1 MSNTLINNIS
11 TNNNLSNSKIQNE
24 NNKHETFQSQ
34 STSSNNSIEEENI
47 NDEII
52 NKNESLLIQT
62 NNQIEK
68 TDYLKKWEISEGCDL
83 ENFELKIENRVEE
96 ILIDIFENTVK
107 NYNNKYSLTIKCT
120 RFAKDIKYYCEELHF
135 HFAIFIL
142 TILSQKFIPLINYV
156 QENYINTSNFK
167 IKKLFKI
174 KNCLAQTG
182 NDIQKV
188 FKSAFNRTYY
198 FDIGSVLVE
207 IFLRNILSENDIGN
221 YIKNEDFEQ
230 LEKVNSIGEKDKFE
244 SYLNQFKSNFFV
256 EDNEYNTDENNE
268 EEKEEDEEK
277 IEEIKKEKETINDDN
292 IFNITE
298 KDIDELVEYIN
309 SDIPLKK
316 GKRKKKKNKKNKNNY
331 KIEDNIDESNNN
343 FNIIDNR
350 DIVVENFK
358 NSINQYTVENHKKI
372 RPNLSKTW
380 LNKISK
386 FQI

>member
-24 NNKHETFQSQ
+24 NNKHITFQSQ
-34 STSSNNSIEEENI
+34 STSSNNSIEEDNI

-52 NKNESLLIQT
+52 NKNESLIIQT

-68 TDYLKKWEISEGCDL
+68 NDHSKKWEISEGCDL
-83 ENFELKIENRVEE
+83 DNFQLKIENRVEE

-107 NYNNKYSLTIKCT
+107 NYNNKYSLTIKST
-120 RFAKDIKYYCEELHF
+120 RFAKDIKYYCEELRF
-135 HFAIFIL
+135 NFAIFIL
-142 TILSQKFIPLINYV
+142 TILSQKLISLINYV
-156 QENYINTSNFK
+156 EEKYINTPNFK

-188 FKSAFNRTYY
+188 FKSVFNITYF

-207 IFLRNILSENDIGN
+207 IFLRNILSENDISN
-221 YIKNEDFEQ
+221 YIKNEDFEK
-230 LEKVNSIGEKDKFE
+230 LETINSIGEKDRFE
-244 SYLNQFKSNFFV
+244 SYLNQFKSYLYLY
-256 EDNEYNTDENNE
+256 DNEYNTEENNE

-277 IEEIKKEKETINDDN
+277 IDEIKKEEEKINDN
-292 IFNITE
+292 MFNIIE

-316 GKRKKKKNKKNKNNY
+316 GKKKKKKNKKNKNNY
-331 KIEDNIDESNNN
+331 KIEDNINENNN
-343 FNIIDNR
+343 LNIIDIR
-350 DIVVENFK
+350 DDIVENFK

-372 RPNLSKTW
+372 RPNLSKNW

>member
-24 NNKHETFQSQ
+24 NNKHITFQSQ
-34 STSSNNSIEEENI
+34 STSSNNSIEEDNI

-52 NKNESLLIQT
+52 NKNESLIIQT

-68 TDYLKKWEISEGCDL
+68 NDHSKKWEISEGCDL
-83 ENFELKIENRVEE
+83 DNFQLKFENRVEE

-120 RFAKDIKYYCEELHF
+120 RFAKDIKYYCEELRF
-135 HFAIFIL
+135 NFAIFIL
-142 TILSQKFIPLINYV
+142 TILSQKLISLINYV
-156 QENYINTSNFK
+156 EEKYINTPNFN

-188 FKSAFNRTYY
+188 FKSVFNITYF

-207 IFLRNILSENDIGN
+207 IFLRNILSENDISN
-221 YIKNEDFEQ
+221 YIKNEDFEK
-230 LEKVNSIGEKDKFE
+230 LETINSIGEKDRFE
-244 SYLNQFKSNFFV
+244 SYLNQFKSYLYLY
-256 EDNEYNTDENNE
+256 DNEYNTEENNE

-277 IEEIKKEKETINDDN
+277 IDEIKKEEEKINDN
-292 IFNITE
+292 MFNIIE

-316 GKRKKKKNKKNKNNY
+316 GKKKKKKNKKNKNNY
-331 KIEDNIDESNNN
+331 KIEDNINENNN
-343 FNIIDNR
+343 LNIIDIR
-350 DIVVENFK
+350 DDIVENFK

-372 RPNLSKTW
+372 RPNLSKNW
-380 LNKISK
+380 LNKINK

>member
-24 NNKHETFQSQ
+24 NNKHITFQSQ
-34 STSSNNSIEEENI
+34 STSSNNSIEEDNI

-52 NKNESLLIQT
+52 NKNESLIIQT

-68 TDYLKKWEISEGCDL
+68 NDHSKKWEISEGCDL
-83 ENFELKIENRVEE
+83 DNFQLKIENRVEE

-107 NYNNKYSLTIKCT
+107 NYNNKYSLTIKST
-120 RFAKDIKYYCEELHF
+120 RFAKDIKYYCEELRF
-135 HFAIFIL
+135 NFAIFIL
-142 TILSQKFIPLINYV
+142 TILSQKLISLINYV
-156 QENYINTSNFK
+156 EEKYINTPNFK

-188 FKSAFNRTYY
+188 FKSVFNITYF

-207 IFLRNILSENDIGN
+207 IFLRNILSENDISN
-221 YIKNEDFEQ
+221 YIKNEDFEK
-230 LEKVNSIGEKDKFE
+230 LETINSIGEKDRFE
-244 SYLNQFKSNFFV
+244 SYLNQFKSYLYLY
-256 EDNEYNTDENNE
+256 DNEYNTEENNE

-277 IEEIKKEKETINDDN
+277 IDEIKKEEEKINDN
-292 IFNITE
+292 MFNIIE

-309 SDIPLKK
+309 SDITLKK
-316 GKRKKKKNKKNKNNY
+316 GKKKKKKNKKNKNNY
-331 KIEDNIDESNNN
+331 KIEDNINENNN
-343 FNIIDNR
+343 LNIIDIR
-350 DIVVENFK
+350 DDIVENFK

-372 RPNLSKTW
+372 RPNLSKNW
-380 LNKISK
+380 LNKINK

>member
-1 MSNTLINNIS
+1 MSNKYTNKIS
-11 TNNNLSNSKIQNE
+11 TNNNLSNSKIQKE

-34 STSSNNSIEEENI
+34 STSSNNSFEEENL
-47 NDEII
+47 NEYII
-52 NKNESLLIQT
+52 NKNESLIIQT

-68 TDYLKKWEISEGCDL
+68 NDYSKKWEISEGCDL
-83 ENFELKIENRVEE
+83 DNFQLKFENRVEE

-156 QENYINTSNFK
+156 QEKYINSSNFK

-188 FKSAFNRTYY
+188 FKSVFNRTYY

-207 IFLRNILSENDIGN
+207 IFLRNILSENDISN
-221 YIKNEDFEQ
+221 FIKNEDFEK
-230 LEKVNSIGEKDKFE
+230 LEEVNSIGEKDKFE
-244 SYLNQFKSNFFV
+244 SYLNQFKSDLYV
-256 EDNEYNTDENNE
+256 YDNEYNTEENNE

-277 IEEIKKEKETINDDN
+277 IDEIKKEEEKINDN
-292 IFNITE
+292 MFNIIE

-316 GKRKKKKNKKNKNNY
+316 GKKKKKKNKKNKNNY
-331 KIEDNIDESNNN
+331 KIEDNINENNN
-343 FNIIDNR
+343 LNIIDIR
-350 DIVVENFK
+350 DDIVENFK

-372 RPNLSKTW
+372 RPNLSKNW

>member
-24 NNKHETFQSQ
+24 NNKHITFQSQ
-34 STSSNNSIEEENI
+34 STSSNNSIEEDNI

-52 NKNESLLIQT
+52 NKNESLIIQT

-68 TDYLKKWEISEGCDL
+68 NDHSKKWEISEGCDL
-83 ENFELKIENRVEE
+83 DNFQLKIENRVEE

-107 NYNNKYSLTIKCT
+107 NYNNKYSLTIKST
-120 RFAKDIKYYCEELHF
+120 RFAKDIKYYCEELRF
-135 HFAIFIL
+135 NFAIFIL
-142 TILSQKFIPLINYV
+142 TILSQKLISLINYV
-156 QENYINTSNFK
+156 EEKYINTPNFK

-188 FKSAFNRTYY
+188 FKSVFNITYF

-207 IFLRNILSENDIGN
+207 IFLRNILSENDISN
-221 YIKNEDFEQ
+221 YIKNEDFEK
-230 LEKVNSIGEKDKFE
+230 LETINSIGEKDRFE
-244 SYLNQFKSNFFV
+244 SYLNQFKSYLYLY
-256 EDNEYNTDENNE
+256 DNEYNTEENNE

-277 IEEIKKEKETINDDN
+277 IDEIKKEEEKINDN
-292 IFNITE
+292 MFNIIE

-316 GKRKKKKNKKNKNNY
+316 GKKKKKKNKKNKNNY
-331 KIEDNIDESNNN
+331 KIEDNINENNN
-343 FNIIDNR
+343 LNIIDIR
-350 DIVVENFK
+350 DDIVENFK

-372 RPNLSKTW
+372 RPNLSKNW
-380 LNKISK
+380 LNKINK

>member
-24 NNKHETFQSQ
+24 NNKHITFQSQ
-34 STSSNNSIEEENI
+34 STSSNNSIEEDNI

-52 NKNESLLIQT
+52 NKNESLIIQT

-68 TDYLKKWEISEGCDL
+68 NDHSKKWEISEGCDL
-83 ENFELKIENRVEE
+83 DNFQLKIENRVEE

-107 NYNNKYSLTIKCT
+107 NYNNKYSLTIKST
-120 RFAKDIKYYCEELHF
+120 RFAKDIKYYCEELRF
-135 HFAIFIL
+135 NFAIFIL

-188 FKSAFNRTYY
+188 FKSVFNITYF

-207 IFLRNILSENDIGN
+207 IFLRNILSENDISN
-221 YIKNEDFEQ
+221 YIKNEDFEK
-230 LEKVNSIGEKDKFE
+230 LETINSIGEKDRFE
-244 SYLNQFKSNFFV
+244 SYLNQFKSYLYLY
-256 EDNEYNTDENNE
+256 DNEYNTEENNE

-277 IEEIKKEKETINDDN
+277 IDEIKKEEEKINDN
-292 IFNITE
+292 MFNIIE

-316 GKRKKKKNKKNKNNY
+316 GKKKKKKNKKNKNNY
-331 KIEDNIDESNNN
+331 KIEDNINENNN
-343 FNIIDNR
+343 LNIIDIR
-350 DIVVENFK
+350 DDIVENFK

-372 RPNLSKTW
+372 RPNLSKNW
-380 LNKISK
+380 LNKINK

>member
-24 NNKHETFQSQ
+24 NNKHITFQSQ
-34 STSSNNSIEEENI
+34 STSSNNSIEEDNI

-52 NKNESLLIQT
+52 NKNESLIIQT

-68 TDYLKKWEISEGCDL
+68 NDHSKKWEISEGCDL
-83 ENFELKIENRVEE
+83 DNFQLKIENRVEE

-107 NYNNKYSLTIKCT
+107 NYNNKYSLTIKST
-120 RFAKDIKYYCEELHF
+120 RFAKDIKYYCEELRF
-135 HFAIFIL
+135 NFAIFIL
-142 TILSQKFIPLINYV
+142 TILSQKLISLINYV
-156 QENYINTSNFK
+156 EEKYINTPNFK

-188 FKSAFNRTYY
+188 FKSVFNITYF
-198 FDIGSVLVE
+198 FDIGSILVE
-207 IFLRNILSENDIGN
+207 IFLRNILSENDISN
-221 YIKNEDFEQ
+221 YIKNEDFEK
-230 LEKVNSIGEKDKFE
+230 LETINSIGEKDRFE
-244 SYLNQFKSNFFV
+244 SYLNQFKSYLYLY
-256 EDNEYNTDENNE
+256 DNEYNTEENNE

-277 IEEIKKEKETINDDN
+277 IDEIKKEEEKINDN
-292 IFNITE
+292 MFNIIE

-316 GKRKKKKNKKNKNNY
+316 GKKKKKKNKKNKNNY
-331 KIEDNIDESNNN
+331 KIEDNINENNN
-343 FNIIDNR
+343 LNIIDIR
-350 DIVVENFK
+350 DDIVENFK

-372 RPNLSKTW
+372 RPNLSKNW

>member
-24 NNKHETFQSQ
+24 NNKHITFQSQ
-34 STSSNNSIEEENI
+34 STSSNNSIEEDNI

-52 NKNESLLIQT
+52 NKNESLIIQT

-68 TDYLKKWEISEGCDL
+68 NDHSKKWEISEGCDL
-83 ENFELKIENRVEE
+83 DNFQLKIENRVEE

-107 NYNNKYSLTIKCT
+107 NYNNKYSLTIKST
-120 RFAKDIKYYCEELHF
+120 RFAKDIKYYCEELRF
-135 HFAIFIL
+135 NFAIFIL
-142 TILSQKFIPLINYV
+142 TILSQKLISLINYV
-156 QENYINTSNFK
+156 EEKYINTPNFK

-188 FKSAFNRTYY
+188 FKSVFNITYF

-207 IFLRNILSENDIGN
+207 IFLRNILSENDISN
-221 YIKNEDFEQ
+221 YIKNEDFEK
-230 LEKVNSIGEKDKFE
+230 LETINSIGEKDRFE
-244 SYLNQFKSNFFV
+244 SYLNQFKSYLYLY
-256 EDNEYNTDENNE
+256 DNEYNTEENNE

-277 IEEIKKEKETINDDN
+277 IDEIKKEEEKINDN
-292 IFNITE
+292 MFNIIE

-316 GKRKKKKNKKNKNNY
+316 GKKKKKKNKKNKNNY
-331 KIEDNIDESNNN
+331 KIEDNINENNN
-343 FNIIDNR
+343 LNIIDIR
-350 DIVVENFK
+350 DDIVE
-358 NSINQYTVENHKKI
+358 
-372 RPNLSKTW
+372 
-380 LNKISK
+380 K
-386 FQI
+386 FQIFNKQIYFNKLWKNKTEYK

>member
-24 NNKHETFQSQ
+24 NNKHITFQSQ
-34 STSSNNSIEEENI
+34 STSSNNSIEEENL
-47 NDEII
+47 NEYII
-52 NKNESLLIQT
+52 NKNESLIIQT

-68 TDYLKKWEISEGCDL
+68 NDYSKKWEISEGCDL
-83 ENFELKIENRVEE
+83 DNFQLKIENRVEE

-107 NYNNKYSLTIKCT
+107 NYNNKYSLTIKST
-120 RFAKDIKYYCEELHF
+120 RFAKDIKYYCEELRF
-135 HFAIFIL
+135 NFAIFIL
-142 TILSQKFIPLINYV
+142 TILSQKLISLINYV
-156 QENYINTSNFK
+156 EEKYINTPNFK

-188 FKSAFNRTYY
+188 FKSVFNITYF

-207 IFLRNILSENDIGN
+207 IFLRNILSENDISN
-221 YIKNEDFEQ
+221 YIKNEDFE
-230 LEKVNSIGEKDKFE
+230 KIKKINSIGEKDRFE
-244 SYLNQFKSNFFV
+244 SYLNQFKSYLYLY
-256 EDNEYNTDENNE
+256 DNEYNTEENNE

-277 IEEIKKEKETINDDN
+277 IDEIKKEEEKINDN
-292 IFNITE
+292 MFNIIE

-316 GKRKKKKNKKNKNNY
+316 GKKKKKKNKKNKNNY
-331 KIEDNIDESNNN
+331 KIEDNINENNN
-343 FNIIDNR
+343 LNIIDIR
-350 DIVVENFK
+350 DDIVENFK

-372 RPNLSKTW
+372 RPNLSKNW
-380 LNKISK
+380 LNKINK

>member
-24 NNKHETFQSQ
+24 NNKHITFQSQ
-34 STSSNNSIEEENI
+34 STSSNNSIEEDNI

-52 NKNESLLIQT
+52 NKNESLIIQT

-68 TDYLKKWEISEGCDL
+68 NDHSKKWEISEGCDL
-83 ENFELKIENRVEE
+83 DNFQLKIENRVEE

-107 NYNNKYSLTIKCT
+107 NYNNKYSLTIKST
-120 RFAKDIKYYCEELHF
+120 RFAKDIKYYCEELRF
-135 HFAIFIL
+135 NFAIFIL
-142 TILSQKFIPLINYV
+142 TILSQKLISLINYV
-156 QENYINTSNFK
+156 EEKYINTPNFK

-188 FKSAFNRTYY
+188 FKSVFNITYF

-207 IFLRNILSENDIGN
+207 IFLRNILSENDISN
-221 YIKNEDFEQ
+221 YIKNEDFEK
-230 LEKVNSIGEKDKFE
+230 LEEVNSIGEKDKFE
-244 SYLNQFKSNFFV
+244 SYLNQFKSDLYV
-256 EDNEYNTDENNE
+256 YDNEYNTDENNE

-277 IEEIKKEKETINDDN
+277 IDEIKKEEEKINDN
-292 IFNITE
+292 MFNIIE
-298 KDIDELVEYIN
+298 KDTDELVEYIN

-316 GKRKKKKNKKNKNNY
+316 GKKKKKKNKKNKNNY
-331 KIEDNIDESNNN
+331 KIEDNINENNN
-343 FNIIDNR
+343 LNIIDIR
-350 DIVVENFK
+350 DDIVENFK

-372 RPNLSKTW
+372 RPNLSKNW

>member
-11 TNNNLSNSKIQNE
+11 TNNNLSNSKIQKE

-34 STSSNNSIEEENI
+34 STSSNNSIEEDNI

-52 NKNESLLIQT
+52 NKNESLIIQT

-68 TDYLKKWEISEGCDL
+68 NDHSKKWEISEGCDL
-83 ENFELKIENRVEE
+83 DNFQLKIENRVEE

-107 NYNNKYSLTIKCT
+107 NYNNKYSLTIKST
-120 RFAKDIKYYCEELHF
+120 RFAKDIKYYCEELRF
-135 HFAIFIL
+135 NFAIFIL
-142 TILSQKFIPLINYV
+142 TILSQKLISLINYV
-156 QENYINTSNFK
+156 EEKYINTPNFK

-188 FKSAFNRTYY
+188 FKSVFNITYF

-207 IFLRNILSENDIGN
+207 IFLRNILSENDISN
-221 YIKNEDFEQ
+221 YIKNEDFEK
-230 LEKVNSIGEKDKFE
+230 LETINSIGEKDRFE
-244 SYLNQFKSNFFV
+244 SYLNQFKSYLYLY
-256 EDNEYNTDENNE
+256 DNEYNTEENNE

-277 IEEIKKEKETINDDN
+277 IDEIKKEEEKINDN
-292 IFNITE
+292 MFNIIE

-316 GKRKKKKNKKNKNNY
+316 GKKKKKKNKKNKNNY
-331 KIEDNIDESNNN
+331 KIEDNINENNN
-343 FNIIDNR
+343 LNIIDIR
-350 DIVVENFK
+350 DDIVENFK

-372 RPNLSKTW
+372 RPNLSKNW
-380 LNKISK
+380 LNKINK

>member
-1 MSNTLINNIS
+1 MSNKYINKIS
-11 TNNNLSNSKIQNE
+11 TNNNLSNSKIQKE

-34 STSSNNSIEEENI
+34 STSSNNSIEEENL
-47 NDEII
+47 NEYII
-52 NKNESLLIQT
+52 NKNESLIIQT

-68 TDYLKKWEISEGCDL
+68 NDYSKKWEISEGCDL
-83 ENFELKIENRVEE
+83 DNFQLKFENRVEE

-107 NYNNKYSLTIKCT
+107 NYNNKYSLTIKST
-120 RFAKDIKYYCEELHF
+120 RFAKDIKYYCEELRF
-135 HFAIFIL
+135 NFAIFIL
-142 TILSQKFIPLINYV
+142 TILSQKLISLINYV
-156 QENYINTSNFK
+156 EEKYINTPNFK

-188 FKSAFNRTYY
+188 FKSVFNITYF

-207 IFLRNILSENDIGN
+207 IFLRNILSENDISN
-221 YIKNEDFEQ
+221 YIKNEDFEK
-230 LEKVNSIGEKDKFE
+230 LETINSIGEKDRFE
-244 SYLNQFKSNFFV
+244 SYLNQFKSYLYLY
-256 EDNEYNTDENNE
+256 DNEYNTEENNE

-277 IEEIKKEKETINDDN
+277 IDEIKKEEEKINDN
-292 IFNITE
+292 MFNIIE

-316 GKRKKKKNKKNKNNY
+316 GKKKKKKNKKNKNNY
-331 KIEDNIDESNNN
+331 KIEDNINENNN
-343 FNIIDNR
+343 LNIIDIR
-350 DIVVENFK
+350 DDIVENFK

-372 RPNLSKTW
+372 RPNLSKNW
-380 LNKISK
+380 LNKINK

>member
-24 NNKHETFQSQ
+24 NNKHITFQSQ
-34 STSSNNSIEEENI
+34 STSSNNSIEEDNI

-52 NKNESLLIQT
+52 NKNESLIIQT

-68 TDYLKKWEISEGCDL
+68 NDHSKKWEISEGCDL
-83 ENFELKIENRVEE
+83 DNFQLKIENRVEE

-107 NYNNKYSLTIKCT
+107 NYNNKYSLTIKST
-120 RFAKDIKYYCEELHF
+120 RFAKDIKYYCEELRF
-135 HFAIFIL
+135 NFAIFIL
-142 TILSQKFIPLINYV
+142 TILSQKLISLINYV
-156 QENYINTSNFK
+156 EEKYINTPNFK

-188 FKSAFNRTYY
+188 FKSVFNITYF

-207 IFLRNILSENDIGN
+207 IFLRNILSENDISN
-221 YIKNEDFEQ
+221 YIKNEDFEK
-230 LEKVNSIGEKDKFE
+230 LETINSIGEKDRFE

-277 IEEIKKEKETINDDN
+277 IDEIKKEEEKINDN
-292 IFNITE
+292 MFNIIE

-316 GKRKKKKNKKNKNNY
+316 GKKKKKKNKKNKNNY
-331 KIEDNIDESNNN
+331 KIEDNINENNN
-343 FNIIDNR
+343 LNIIDIR
-350 DIVVENFK
+350 DDIVENFK

-372 RPNLSKTW
+372 RPNLSKNW
-380 LNKISK
+380 LNKINK